1 MRRPCIHLRTVLGRC
16 EKYKVRTCGA
26 CAQTPVRQNN
36 TYCETHVKTKYLKTM
51 AENKLHFIYRY
62 GHEVGLE
69 DKEIA
74 QYISNHIKDIISPN
88 VYVSHE
94 S

>member
-1 MRRPCIHLRTVLGRC
+1 
-16 EKYKVRTCGA
+16 
-26 CAQTPVRQNN
+26 
-36 TYCETHVKTKYLKTM
+36 M